1 MSVYASERAPTPA
14 QDAEWASTVGTW
26 KIGQRDPLGPE
37 RGGRQAKPSG
47 DTRLVSNFD
56 PVSGRHHVGLFSVGR
71 QGWRNQRRKH
81 RTMATLLRRVDRN
94 LRRRKEKSNREAEA
108 KSQGIAQIRI
118 NNQTLGVPAQGN
130 PGTQGAPAQGNP
142 KAKSKAKA
150 KAKAAATP
158 ASAAATSSNFANPT
172 LNSPPPRG
180 PPTAEQL
187 ASFKL
192 LLCRSIEA
200 GKE

>member
-71 QGWRNQRRKH
+71 QGWRNQRRK
-81 RTMATLLRRVDRN
+81 
-94 LRRRKEKSNREAEA
+94 E
-108 KSQGIAQIRI
+108 
-118 NNQTLGVPAQGN
+118 
-130 PGTQGAPAQGNP
+130 APAWIQHQRAIAVPRELGEMKLNMLQISP
-142 KAKSKAKA
+142 
-150 KAKAAATP
+150 TRG
-158 ASAAATSSNFANPT
+158 SNNVVCFH
-172 LNSPPPRG
+172 
-180 PPTAEQL
+180 
-187 ASFKL
+187 F
-192 LLCRSIEA
+192 
-200 GKE
+200 